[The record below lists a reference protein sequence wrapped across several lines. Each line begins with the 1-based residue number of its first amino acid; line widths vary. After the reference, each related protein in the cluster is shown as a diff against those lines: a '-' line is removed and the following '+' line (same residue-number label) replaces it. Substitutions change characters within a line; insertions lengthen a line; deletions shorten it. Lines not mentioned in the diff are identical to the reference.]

1 MTGVVRTSSCPQTQS
16 VPPAATPPSLPLP
29 LGGQCGQEGHQR
41 RSAQAR
47 QLRPVSDTLL
57 TLPPHNQVGSV
68 TKRGISGGQ
77 RKRVNIGMELVS
89 RPSVCFMDEPTSG
102 LDSSATLEVRAALKK
117 WVWGSVGG
125 VGKCGEVWSRGWVRI
140 I

>member
-1 MTGVVRTSSCPQTQS
+1 MGAAGDRTTHDHQACSVVFTLRGGYQQPPTQD
-16 VPPAATPPSLPLP
+16 PPLP
-29 LGGQCGQEGHQR
+29 Y
-41 RSAQAR
+41 
-47 QLRPVSDTLL
+47 
-57 TLPPHNQVGSV
+57 PPPTITQVGSV

-102 LDSSATLEVRAALKK
+102 LDSSATLEVLAALKK

-125 VGKCGEVWSRGWVRI
+125 AWFGA
-140 I
+140 